1 MVDADIITS
10 HTGHTEVTLSARTP
24 KGEAWL
30 RAPSKT
36 VHIDEAPA
44 IREAAEAAGLI
55 VKGSIEPVA

>member
-1 MVDADIITS
+1 MMVDPDIITS

-30 RAPSKT
+30 RASSKR

-44 IREAAEAAGLI
+44 IREAAEAKGLF
-55 VKGSIEPVA
+55 VKGFN